1 MQVWQEDEQISNE
14 MLLEGRVDFAVKAD
28 YSRGSDMEK
37 MVFAIIDQIA
47 ASAKTAQ
54 MHVAAC
60 DRRRTPFKRADA
72 AERIGNMKKRKL
84 LVLDIDGTLTNTQKD
99 ITPKTLEAILKIE
112 QMGHAVAL
120 ASGRPTGGMRRY
132 IGELE
137 LAKYGNYAI
146 SYNGACVTNMQT
158 NEIVV
163 KTYCR
168 ITLRRGCSI
177 TPANTIWACA
187 FTTETR
193 SSAAHAWIVIWSGK
207 PCSTVLTA

>member
-1 MQVWQEDEQISNE
+1 
-14 MLLEGRVDFAVKAD
+14 
-28 YSRGSDMEK
+28 
-37 MVFAIIDQIA
+37 
-47 ASAKTAQ
+47 
-54 MHVAAC
+54 
-60 DRRRTPFKRADA
+60 
-72 AERIGNMKKRKL
+72 MKKRKL

-158 NEIVV
+158 VSYTHLDVYKRQGLNLYTI
-163 KTYCR
+163 
-168 ITLRRGCSI
+168 SI
-177 TPANTIWACA
+177 RSLTGHSLQVCQLQKEE
-187 FTTETR
+187 TTFN
-193 SSAAHAWIVIWSGK
+193 V
-207 PCSTVLTA
+207 P

>member
-1 MQVWQEDEQISNE
+1 
-14 MLLEGRVDFAVKAD
+14 
-28 YSRGSDMEK
+28 
-37 MVFAIIDQIA
+37 
-47 ASAKTAQ
+47 
-54 MHVAAC
+54 
-60 DRRRTPFKRADA
+60 
-72 AERIGNMKKRKL
+72 MKKRKL

-158 NEIVV
+158 NEIVYKNV
-163 KTYCR
+163 LPDKPVLGSYV
-168 ITLRRGCSI
+168 LRAISFI
-177 TPANTIWACA
+177 
-187 FTTETR
+187 
-193 SSAAHAWIVIWSGK
+193 
-207 PCSTVLTA
+207 